1 MPIRMYRPIPWCYR
15 IHPPVLLRLVH
26 GLTYSKPQPH
36 DYRERTRIMSNL
48 TQLPLRTEASPGKML
63 PPGYPDLLAKLVDA
77 ATTASDSDR
86 AKAQRPLEQALTL
99 LAGGSSPGRKPS
111 ECPPCGGL
119 ASWQAKRVAAH
130 VSEHIG
136 TRLMVG
142 ELAALVRL
150 SLSHFHRRFKVS
162 FGEPPALYI
171 MRQRMRRAQDL
182 LITTGAPLSH
192 VALECGLYD
201 QAHFSRAFRRSV
213 GISPRVYR
221 RQFAS
226 DGVTARTI

>member
-1 MPIRMYRPIPWCYR
+1 
-15 IHPPVLLRLVH
+15 
-26 GLTYSKPQPH
+26 
-36 DYRERTRIMSNL
+36 MSNL

-86 AKAQRPLEQALTL
+86 AKAQRSLEQALTL
-99 LAGGSSPGRKPS
+99 LAGGSSPGRKLS

-119 ASWQAKRVAAH
+119 ASWQARRVAAH
-130 VSEHIG
+130 VREHIG

-162 FGEPPALYI
+162 FGQPPALYI
-171 MRQRMRRAQDL
+171 MHQRMRRAQDL

-201 QAHFSRAFRRSV
+201 QAHFSRAFRRNV
-213 GISPRVYR
+213 GISPRVFR

-226 DGVTARTI
+226 DALTARTL